1 MSVAN
6 TPLKMYMKD
15 AIKYY
20 LIVIMLLCSCSPI
33 EEIFLDCN
41 NFTVDS
47 GPKEISFQF
56 PRNDVQRLMIALKV
70 NGERVGH
77 NENMTAVHNGVYD
90 YTVLWSRVKYDVNDD
105 RSLKVY
111 LDENDSGQPRT
122 IAISILYLEGT
133 DSISITQKSQE

>member
-1 MSVAN
+1 
-6 TPLKMYMKD
+6 
-15 AIKYY
+15 
-20 LIVIMLLCSCSPI
+20 
-33 EEIFLDCN
+33 
-41 NFTVDS
+41 
-47 GPKEISFQF
+47 
-56 PRNDVQRLMIALKV
+56 MIALKV